1 MEKKWKII
9 IIVAIVAI
17 IIGGLIYFSK
27 KKAAET
33 KRLAQASPP
42 AKANGLR
49 DRIKSGEFKVKDVK
63 MANKDI
69 LKNVAAFE
77 VEPTV

>member
-27 KKAAET
+27 KKAAEA

-42 AKANGLR
+42 KMSLR
-49 DRIKSGEFKVKDVK
+49 DRVKAGEFKVKDIK

-69 LKNVAAFE
+69 VKNVAIPIEA
-77 VEPTV
+77 

>member
-27 KKAAET
+27 KKAAEA

-42 AKANGLR
+42 AKMSLR
-49 DRIKSGEFKVKDVK
+49 DRVKAGEFKTKDIK